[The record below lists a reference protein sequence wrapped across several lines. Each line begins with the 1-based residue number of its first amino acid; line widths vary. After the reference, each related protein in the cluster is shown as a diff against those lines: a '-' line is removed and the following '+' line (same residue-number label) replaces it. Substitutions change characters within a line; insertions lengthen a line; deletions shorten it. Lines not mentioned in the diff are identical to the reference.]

1 MTNLGSED
9 AFDFSAARTRQF
21 LRAVW
26 GALSGE
32 KPELLSWDEVRDK
45 LQLRGLVARG
55 IVTVPIDQIVGSVGR
70 YEDFDDAFLP
80 KSNALSARWRR
91 IDRAFYDDV
100 SLPPVTLYKVGDAYF
115 VLDGNHRVSVARA
128 NGATFIDAEV
138 LEARTRV
145 PVTAR
150 DLNADSL
157 VILGEYARFLERT
170 RLDQLRPGQDVRFSI
185 GGGYDRLIEHLAV
198 HRYYMGIERGRPVGE
213 DEAVADWHDRVYT
226 PVVAAVR
233 ETGILKGFPGR
244 TETDL
249 YLWVIEHQHYLKEE
263 CGCDVSPEQAA
274 EDYGEQFSRRGP
286 LQRVQEAVE
295 QVVGALART

>member
-1 MTNLGSED
+1 MTLLRSED

-26 GALSGE
+26 GALSGD

-45 LQLRGLVARG
+45 LQLRGLIGHGV
-55 IVTVPIDQIVGSVGR
+55 VTVPIDQIVGSVGR

-91 IDRAFYDDV
+91 VDRAFYDDI

-145 PVTAR
+145 PVSAK
-150 DLNADSL
+150 DLNADTL
-157 VILGEYARFLERT
+157 VILGEYARFLDRT
-170 RLDQLRPGQDVRFSI
+170 RLDQLRPGQNIRFSI
-185 GGGYDRLIEHLAV
+185 GGGYDRLIEHIAV
-198 HRYYMGIERGRPVGE
+198 HRYYMGIERGRPIDE
-213 DEAVADWHDRVYT
+213 DEAVADWHDRVYM
-226 PVVAAVR
+226 PVVEAVR
-233 ETGILKGFPGR
+233 EAGILKGFPGR
-244 TETDL
+244 TEADL

-263 CGCDVSPEQAA
+263 CGCDISPEEAA
-274 EDYGEQFSRRGP
+274 EDYGEQYSQRSP
-286 LQRVQEAVE
+286 LQRVQAAVG
-295 QVVGALART
+295 QVVEALTKA